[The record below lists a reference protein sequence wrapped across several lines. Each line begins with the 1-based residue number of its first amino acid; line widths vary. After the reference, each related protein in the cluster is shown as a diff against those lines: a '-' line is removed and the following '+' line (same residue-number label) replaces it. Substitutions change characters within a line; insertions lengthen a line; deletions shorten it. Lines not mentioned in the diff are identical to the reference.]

1 MSALFVR
8 HQLGFFYKGGV
19 QNDIN
24 FRSHDFERIRSLSRD
39 VRAKLCETKHNVGN
53 LDGKEA
59 LEKSEQAY
67 ENMIPNG
74 LDSSNHYFWNITN
87 DQGERRGWLWLYA
100 DPFHP
105 QKEAFIYSFGLYEAF
120 RGKGLAQ
127 LALQT
132 LDERA
137 RELGVERLALHVF
150 AHNETAVYLYQ
161 KMGYAMTNIR
171 MRKQLS

>member
-1 MSALFVR
+1 MTLTLEAMTLKEFEAFRGMS
-8 HQLGFFYKGGV
+8 V
-19 QNDIN
+19 QNY
-24 FRSHDFERIRSLSRD
+24 
-39 VRAKLCETKHNVGN
+39 AKQNITSGTWTE
-53 LDGKEA
+53 KEA

-67 ENMIPNG
+67 ESMIPNG

-87 DQGERRGWLWLYA
+87 VQGESMGWLWLYA

-127 LALQT
+127 LALQK

>member
-1 MSALFVR
+1 MAFTLEDMTEEEFETFRGMS
-8 HQLGFFYKGGV
+8 V
-19 QNDIN
+19 QNY
-24 FRSHDFERIRSLSRD
+24 
-39 VRAKLCETKHNVGN
+39 AKQNTTSGTWTE
-53 LDGKEA
+53 KEA
-59 LEKSEQAY
+59 FEKSEQAY

-74 LDSSNHYFWNITN
+74 RDSSNHYFWNITN
-87 DQGERRGWLWLYA
+87 DQRERMGWLWLYA
-100 DPFHP
+100 DPLHP

-132 LDERA
+132 LDEKA
-137 RELGVERLALHVF
+137 RELGAERLALHVF

-171 MRKQLS
+171 MRKQLC

>member
-1 MSALFVR
+1 MTLTLEAMTLKEFEAFRGMS
-8 HQLGFFYKGGV
+8 V
-19 QNDIN
+19 QNY
-24 FRSHDFERIRSLSRD
+24 
-39 VRAKLCETKHNVGN
+39 AKQNITSGTWTE
-53 LDGKEA
+53 KEA

-127 LALQT
+127 LALQK

-137 RELGVERLALHVF
+137 RELGAERLALHVF
-150 AHNETAVYLYQ
+150 AHNEIAVYLYQ

>member
-1 MSALFVR
+1 MAFTLEDMTEEEFEAFRGMS
-8 HQLGFFYKGGV
+8 V
-19 QNDIN
+19 QNY
-24 FRSHDFERIRSLSRD
+24 
-39 VRAKLCETKHNVGN
+39 AKQNITSGTWTE
-53 LDGKEA
+53 KEA
-59 LEKSEQAY
+59 FEKSEQAF

-74 LDSSNHYFWNITN
+74 RDSSNHYFWNITN
-87 DQGERRGWLWLYA
+87 DQGERMGWLWLYA

-137 RELGVERLALHVF
+137 RELGAERLALHVF
-150 AHNETAVYLYQ
+150 AHNETASIFIRRW
-161 KMGYAMTNIR
+161 AMP
-171 MRKQLS
+171 

>member
-1 MSALFVR
+1 MAFTLEDMTEEEFEAFRGMS
-8 HQLGFFYKGGV
+8 V
-19 QNDIN
+19 QNY
-24 FRSHDFERIRSLSRD
+24 
-39 VRAKLCETKHNVGN
+39 AKQNITSGTWTE
-53 LDGKEA
+53 KEA

-67 ENMIPNG
+67 ENMVPNG
-74 LDSSNHYFWNITN
+74 RDSGNHYFWNITN
-87 DQGERRGWLWLYA
+87 DQGERMGWLWLYA

-137 RELGVERLALHVF
+137 RELGAERLALHVF

-171 MRKQLS
+171 MRKQLC

>member
-1 MSALFVR
+1 MAFTLEDMTEEEFETFRGMS
-8 HQLGFFYKGGV
+8 V
-19 QNDIN
+19 QNY
-24 FRSHDFERIRSLSRD
+24 
-39 VRAKLCETKHNVGN
+39 AKQNTTSGTWTE
-53 LDGKEA
+53 KEA
-59 LEKSEQAY
+59 FEKSEQAY

-74 LDSSNHYFWNITN
+74 RDSSNHYFWNITN
-87 DQGERRGWLWLYA
+87 DQRERMGWLWLYA
-100 DPFHP
+100 DPLHP

-132 LDERA
+132 LDEKA
-137 RELGVERLALHVF
+137 RELGTERLALHVF

-171 MRKQLS
+171 MRKQLC